1 MPSRSSTRRLP
12 LTLALTA
19 ALSLTTILS
28 GCGSTDTARLDA
40 ASKAAG
46 QAKAGIHLA
55 DLPVECRQ
63 HMDRVTPK
71 AGEKARWVQKRW
83 QIVAD
88 QQDRRTDGCAAYYDD
103 VRAGLAGKDHE

>member
-1 MPSRSSTRRLP
+1 MP

-40 ASKAAG
+40 AAAATGKAA
-46 QAKAGIHLA
+46 AGVS
-55 DLPVECRQ
+55 LPEWPDRCRA
-63 HMDRVTPK
+63 HMERVMPK

-83 QIVAD
+83 EIVAD
-88 QQDRRTDGCAAYYDD
+88 QQDRRTDDCAAYYDD
-103 VRAGLAGKDHE
+103 VRAGLAGESKE